1 MRWSS
6 VYEIMPNFSKKKIA
20 SNFYFSKACVGGSP
34 YPLSFPRDM
43 YGQKQTNLINDLTGL
58 FSCLYFVCLETSCA
72 TLKLAF
78 LDF

>member
-1 MRWSS
+1 MRLSS
-6 VYEIMPNFSKKKIA
+6 DNGKMPIFSKKKLPQI
-20 SNFYFSKACVGGSP
+20 SILVKHVIGGSP
-34 YPLSFPRDM
+34 YHLSFPRDM